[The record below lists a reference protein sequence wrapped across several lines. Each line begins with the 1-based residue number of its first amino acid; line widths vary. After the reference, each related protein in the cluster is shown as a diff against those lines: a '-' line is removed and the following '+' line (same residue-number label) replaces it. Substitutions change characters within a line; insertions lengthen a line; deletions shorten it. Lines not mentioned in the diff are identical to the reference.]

1 MPCCPAVWSISPN
14 WRLSLDIHL
23 FSNIVCTK
31 SVTEQRTL
39 DKETSFT
46 VRDLPKPERP
56 RERLQ
61 KLGPEALSSQELL
74 ALIIGRGIP
83 KKSVMTIAQ
92 ELLAKFGNVR
102 TIGQATIEE
111 LSQIKGIGMAKA
123 AQIKA
128 CFELGKR
135 ESLEPDNLVS
145 FDIKNPEAV
154 FRAVRASIQDKA
166 KEHFKLILL
175 NSRNKIIAISPIST
189 GTLTT
194 SLVHPREVFKDAIV
208 HSAASVILAHNHPSG
223 DPEPSEDDLKIT
235 KKLAES
241 GKILGI
247 EVIDHIVIGKNNF
260 FSFREKGLI

>member
-1 MPCCPAVWSISPN
+1 M
-14 WRLSLDIHL
+14 
-23 FSNIVCTK
+23 
-31 SVTEQRTL
+31 

-46 VRDLPKPERP
+46 VHDLPKQERP

-83 KKSVMTIAQ
+83 KKSVMTIAL
-92 ELLAKFGNVR
+92 ELLEKFRNVKA
-102 TIGQATIEE
+102 IGQATLEE
-111 LSQIKGIGMAKA
+111 LSQIKGIGIAKA

-135 ESLEPDNLVS
+135 EDLDPEDLVP
-145 FDIKNPEAV
+145 FDIKNPETVVKAI
-154 FRAVRASIQDKA
+154 RTSIKDKA

-175 NSRNKIIAISPIST
+175 NTRNKIIGLSTISI

-208 HSAASVILAHNHPSG
+208 HSAASVVLAHNHPSG

-235 KKLAES
+235 KKLVES

-247 EVIDHIVIGKNNF
+247 EVIDHIIIGKNNF
-260 FSFREKGLI
+260 YSFREKGII

>member
-1 MPCCPAVWSISPN
+1 MN
-14 WRLSLDIHL
+14 KD
-23 FSNIVCTK
+23 F
-31 SVTEQRTL
+31 
-39 DKETSFT
+39 SFT

-74 ALIIGRGIP
+74 ALVIGRGIP
-83 KKSVMTIAQ
+83 KKSVMIIAQ
-92 ELLAKFGNVR
+92 ELLARFRNVKA
-102 TIGQATIEE
+102 ISQATLEE
-111 LSQIKGIGMAKA
+111 LSQIKGIGPAKA

-135 ESLEPDNLVS
+135 EDLEPPDLVP

-154 FRAVRASIQDKA
+154 VKAIRASVQDKA

-175 NSRNKIIAISPIST
+175 NSRNRVIAISTISI

-194 SLVHPREVFKDAIV
+194 SLVHPREVFKEAIM
-208 HSAASVILAHNHPSG
+208 HSAASVVLAHNHPSG
-223 DPEPSEDDLKIT
+223 DPDPSEDDLKIT
-235 KKLAES
+235 KKLVES

-247 EVIDHIVIGKNNF
+247 EVIDHIIIGKIDHY
-260 FSFREKGLI
+260 SFREKGLI

>member
-1 MPCCPAVWSISPN
+1 MN
-14 WRLSLDIHL
+14 KD
-23 FSNIVCTK
+23 F
-31 SVTEQRTL
+31 
-39 DKETSFT
+39 SFT

-61 KLGPEALSSQELL
+61 KLGPDALSSQELL
-74 ALIIGRGIP
+74 ALVIGRGIP

-92 ELLAKFGNVR
+92 ELMARFGNVKA
-102 TIGQATIEE
+102 ISQATLEE
-111 LSQIKGIGMAKA
+111 LSQIKGIGPAKA

-128 CFELGKR
+128 CFELAKR
-135 ESLEPDNLVS
+135 ENLEADEES

-154 FRAVRASIQDKA
+154 FKLMSSSIKDKA

-175 NSRNKIIAISPIST
+175 NSRNKKIGLSTISI

-194 SLVHPREVFKDAIV
+194 SLVHPREVFKDAIT
-208 HSAASVILAHNHPSG
+208 HSAASVILCHNHPSG

-235 KKLAES
+235 RKLVES

-247 EVIDHIVIGKNNF
+247 EVIDHIIIGKTNF
-260 FSFREKGLI
+260 YSFREKGLI